1 MPLAATSARSPHPVS
16 SWEQIPLT
24 AHVCRSP
31 EDNRG
36 ARLLGGAHQMFA
48 GRVSEEF
55 TMDNSMETVRLL
67 VALLPL
73 KVDEVPEFH
82 EDFAAATVFV
92 LVTIFD
98 QFIEIGKC

>member
-1 MPLAATSARSPHPVS
+1 
-16 SWEQIPLT
+16 
-24 AHVCRSP
+24 
-31 EDNRG
+31 
-36 ARLLGGAHQMFA
+36 
-48 GRVSEEF
+48 
-55 TMDNSMETVRLL
+55 MDNSMETVRLL

>member
-1 MPLAATSARSPHPVS
+1 
-16 SWEQIPLT
+16 
-24 AHVCRSP
+24 
-31 EDNRG
+31 
-36 ARLLGGAHQMFA
+36 MFA

-73 KVDEVPEFH
+73 NVDEVPEFH
-82 EDFAAATVFV
+82 EDFAEATVFV